1 MKALKST
8 RLVTYRRSGKPALIL
23 EGKWLTERYRLKVG
37 DVVDVDYQ
45 PKEICIR
52 KNYKLTVERR
62 KFLKEIAEL
71 RRQQIEAIRSK
82 SYEK

>member
-37 DVVDVDYQ
+37 DVIDVDYQ
-45 PKEICIR
+45 PKEIRIR
-52 KNYKLTVERR
+52 KNHKLSVERR
-62 KFLKEIAEL
+62 KFLEEIAEL
-71 RRQQIEAIRSK
+71 RRQKIEAIRNRSN
-82 SYEK
+82 EK